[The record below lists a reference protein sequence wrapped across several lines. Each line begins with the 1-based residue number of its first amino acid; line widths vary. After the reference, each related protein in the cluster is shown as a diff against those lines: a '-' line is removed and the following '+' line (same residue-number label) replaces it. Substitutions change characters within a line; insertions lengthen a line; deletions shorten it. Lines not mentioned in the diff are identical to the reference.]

1 MTDAVIVLGAAV
13 VAPGVPGP
21 ALRRRVDHA
30 VRVFL
35 ERKAAHLVVSG
46 GIVTCPPAEAL
57 MMREIA
63 VSKGVPEERV
73 IVEDRSRNT
82 FENAVY
88 TGRIIRDQG
97 WRDIVLVTD
106 AFHIQRALYVFHRLG
121 LPAVGAKVPR
131 QPETPRWEW
140 YRSLAEEQIR
150 LVHSAAL
157 FLVGRHKPVTARVWG
172 LGEPG

>member
-30 VRVFL
+30 VRVFR
-35 ERKAAHLVVSG
+35 ERNAEHLVVSG
-46 GIVTCPPAEAL
+46 GVVTFPPAEAW
-57 MMREIA
+57 MMRQIA
-63 VSKGVPEERV
+63 LAHGVPEGRV
-73 IVEDRSRNT
+73 VVEDQSRNT

-88 TGRIIRDQG
+88 TGRIIRDRG
-97 WRDIVLVTD
+97 WREVVLVTD

-131 QPETPRWEW
+131 QPGTSRWNW
-140 YRSLAEEQIR
+140 YRAFAEEQIR
-150 LVHSAAL
+150 LAHSAAL
-157 FLVGRHKPVTARVWG
+157 FLIGRHKPVTARVWDG
-172 LGEPG
+172 DVRV